1 MLIIKLLKNN
11 YLSDNYS
18 FKDLIIKL
26 KWILFG
32 TLLRYKFSDLN
43 FISPLTK
50 IPTQT
55 HKLFWT
61 HKHSSYI
68 LPKYYPC
75 HWAPTNIS
83 YIKSHKLPW
92 ALSKILPIISHIL
105 SNLGF
110 PRKIL
115 TMLLPKLSHKIM
127 LSPQKNTQNHSTYG
141 QSTKA
146 QQNLHTKPQQNL
158 HTKPTMIWHL

>member
-1 MLIIKLLKNN
+1 MN
-11 YLSDNYS
+11 S
-18 FKDLIIKL
+18 
-26 KWILFG
+26 
-32 TLLRYKFSDLN
+32 
-43 FISPLTK
+43 
-50 IPTQT
+50 
-55 HKLFWT
+55 HKY
-61 HKHSSYI
+61 SSYI

-92 ALSKILPIISHIL
+92 GLSKILPIISHIL
-105 SNLGF
+105 SNLDF

-141 QSTKA
+141 QSPKA
-146 QQNLHTKPQQNL
+146 QQNLHTKPATMQHLQSPLQCGISKTRYDLAIFLQNP
-158 HTKPTMIWHL
+158 TKPKCQFGTYFIKPKHYYLAPILQSPNINLAHIFIKAKY